1 MAFTLCSSEAIVAKA
16 GANANTDATGSL
28 ALLTQYSTEAEAEV
42 MNVSRYDWVTNY
54 GSLTTNVKEILA
66 ETCSNLG
73 GMNLISYDMSGF
85 TSRYEAETM
94 LDVLRD
100 GVMRG
105 LSMLRVEDNR
115 KFIGKP

>member
-1 MAFTLCSSEAIVAKA
+1 MAFTLCSSEAIIRKA
-16 GANANTDATGSL
+16 GANANSTAAASSS
-28 ALLTQYSTEAEAEV
+28 LLTQYSTEAEAEV
-42 MNVSRYDWVTNY
+42 MNVARYDWVTNY
-54 GSLTTNVKEILA
+54 GTLTANVKEILA

-105 LSMLRVEDNR
+105 LSLLRVEDNR